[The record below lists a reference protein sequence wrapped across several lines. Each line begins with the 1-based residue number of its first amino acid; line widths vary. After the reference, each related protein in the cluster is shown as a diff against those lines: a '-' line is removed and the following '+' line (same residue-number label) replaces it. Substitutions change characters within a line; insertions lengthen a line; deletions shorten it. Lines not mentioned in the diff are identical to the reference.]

1 MITCTH
7 CHQEIPDNAQFCSN
21 CAAPVVRS
29 NETSQLAVPSDPTD
43 DFVGKSIDHK
53 YLIQKRIA
61 SGGMGVVYLARQ
73 KGVGQ
78 EVAVK
83 KLHADKYSDSHLV
96 ERFINEARS
105 YGKISHPNAVKL
117 HDLLNVDGQ
126 ICIIMEFVHGRTLTS
141 YIEANYIFTQRQIID
156 ISMQLADALW
166 TVHQAGIIHRD
177 LKTENVMLIE
187 TVPGRFSVKI
197 LDFGIAK
204 MLDRPDSKATLE
216 GTLVGTPEFMSPEQ
230 CYGETIDGR
239 TDIYAF
245 GILMFIMICGYLPFE
260 AETAVAVLHKQA
272 HEPVPKCTRP
282 DKSDVSPDLEAIVQK
297 CLMKKVDERYQS
309 FAEVIE
315 DLMALQ
321 EGRPTT
327 IAHSD
332 IQPVVEEE
340 KPEEPEKP
348 APAPSKVS
356 ANTFELDVDIDSQP
370 VDSEGDFAFSISDD
384 EDSDDKNAV
393 SKKDDKASDEEND
406 EPEFSGVFAECG
418 EYSLGELPGIEADDS
433 VISTAS
439 EKRGKAGVLPG
450 IVVVAAAL
458 LVIFF
463 GLTKSGMI
471 ASEALPDFMKPAAS
485 PEETVVIPTAF
496 KAKNAPDDAVKIE
509 SDAPEKG
516 NEEAAGGQD
525 AQEVAAPAP
534 EPEVITP
541 APPSQAASREAIE
554 RGIARSAMKK
564 AETLILSAQLDTA
577 SELLDTAKSS
587 LKNGSETD
595 AGTLTELN
603 TKLTSFKDIMAQ
615 ADKAKKSQNCKTI
628 SNLAES
634 SLEIDP
640 KAEGIKTQL
649 DKMAQKCNAVLAA
662 PPTSL

>member
-1 MITCTH
+1 MITCSH

-21 CAAPVVRS
+21 CAAPVVHS
-29 NETSQLAVPSDPTD
+29 NETPELAVLSEPKD
-43 DFVGKSIDHK
+43 DFIGKSIDHK

-61 SGGMGVVYLARQ
+61 SGGMGVVYLAKQ

-83 KLHADKYSDSHLV
+83 KLHAEKYSDPHLV

-126 ICIIMEFVHGRTLTS
+126 ICIIMEFVHGRTLTC
-141 YIEANYIFTQRQIID
+141 YIEENYIFTQRQIID

-230 CYGETIDGR
+230 CYGETVDGR
-239 TDIYAF
+239 ADIYAF
-245 GILMFIMICGYLPFE
+245 GILMFVMICGFLPFE
-260 AETAVAVLHKQA
+260 AESAVAVLHKQA
-272 HEPVPKCTRP
+272 HETVPKCTRP
-282 DKSDVSPDLEAIVQK
+282 DKSEVSPDLEAIVQK

-321 EGRPTT
+321 EGRPAT

-332 IQPVVEEE
+332 IHPVIEENPT
-340 KPEEPEKP
+340 KDPENAATK
-348 APAPSKVS
+348 PSKLS
-356 ANTFELDVDIDSQP
+356 SETFELDVNIDAQD

-384 EDSDDKNAV
+384 DEKDAASPKEDETSA
-393 SKKDDKASDEEND
+393 EEND

-433 VISTAS
+433 VISTAR
-439 EKRGKAGVLPG
+439 EKRGKAGILPG
-450 IVVVAAAL
+450 IAVVAAAL
-458 LVIFF
+458 LVILF

-471 ASEALPDFMKPAAS
+471 ASETLPDFMKPAAE
-485 PEETVVIPTAF
+485 PEQAVVLPTAF
-496 KAKNAPDDAVKIE
+496 KAKNVSANEVETE
-509 SDAPEKG
+509 SDVPPQEGEEETAG
-516 NEEAAGGQD
+516 AQGVQEAA
-525 AQEVAAPAP
+525 AP
-534 EPEVITP
+534 EPEPEAITP
-541 APPSQAASREAIE
+541 APPSNAASREAIE
-554 RGIARSAMKK
+554 RGIARAAMKK
-564 AETLILSAQLDTA
+564 ADALILSAQLDTA
-577 SELLDTAKSS
+577 AELLDTAKTS
-587 LKNGSETD
+587 LKNGSETET
-595 AGTLTELN
+595 ASLANLSS
-603 TKLTSFKDIMAQ
+603 KLTSFKDIMAQ
-615 ADKAKKSQNCKTI
+615 AEKAKKSQNCKTI

-634 SLEIDP
+634 CLEIDP
-640 KAEGIKTQL
+640 KADGIKQQL